1 MEPNHQRIP
10 FDDNRKPFLAGLSY
24 VDNRTVVPLLADP
37 ATGRLLV
44 STTGGSGG
52 TQYNKGQTVSTPTG
66 TVALGQNSSSVL
78 NPLTID
84 SYGNQTSATYDNAGN
99 GIGSGL
105 YNGQYYLNADI
116 SSAGTDGAVYNTT
129 SFPQIDA
136 VGGKGTDGN
145 AHVLLTDPNGKLATT
160 SLGVVDS
167 NNSTTTTLLANAT
180 YTGTST
186 SVLPY
191 SSISV
196 ILYSNVASATQG
208 LAIEFSMDGTNWD
221 DSSTFSFT
229 PGTGVNQGQT
239 FKSPAR
245 SQYYR
250 IQYTNGATNQTT
262 FRLQTVL
269 KPNALIGDSVAIGST
284 ITTNNHSLVTTSSI
298 VGLSTAGGGNTYVPV
313 KVTNTGQLSTTAN
326 ISDSNG
332 AAIAVGQTTK
342 SASLPVTLASDQGS
356 LSVSQATGTNLHTV
370 TDSGSVTNATLSAET
385 TKVIGTVRN
394 ADGSGN
400 LLTSTTNALD
410 VNIKSGSI
418 SNTSFAAT
426 QATASALNMTE
437 ANSSTIATNT
447 TGLNNTVGT
456 TGSAAPSKGIL
467 IQGSDGTY
475 ARNLY
480 VSSTGTTRTVATI
493 DQTTPGSTNAVY
505 VQNTSVPVSQS
516 TASSLNATVVPG
528 TSTGSAVPS
537 VSYPTGFQARS
548 TDITATTST
557 YNTIGITDLVGK
569 QVVMPYAL
577 NQLFVKG
584 SNSATTTS
592 STSLIT
598 AAGAGVSNYITS
610 ISVMNTGATTTVVNI
625 QDGST
630 TMYQVGAPAGG
641 GAVVTLPVPIK
652 GTANTAVN
660 FATLNASTTVYVSVA
675 GYTGA

>member
-1 MEPNHQRIP
+1 MS
-10 FDDNRKPFLAGLSY
+10 NRSGSAYSVPRDANRVPFLVAASTADGI
-24 VDNRTVVPLLADP
+24 TPVVLEADP
-37 ATGRLLV
+37 TTHQLQV
-44 STTGGSGG
+44 SSSGGGGG
-52 TQYNKGQTVSTPTG
+52 TQYAEGATTSPATG
-66 TVALGQNSSSVL
+66 NVALGRYSSSTPSLSSNQLESLQLDSSGNLKVKL
-78 NPLTID
+78 PNDTTATGTISGSGQSVTIATNGQTSVGIQVSGTFSGTILIKGSVDGTSYTPTSAVALSNGAISSTITSSYTGQANAGGLVSFQLTAITWASGSASVTLVASVANSTVMLDNPLPIGTNSI
-84 SYGNQTSATYDNAGN
+84 GNVGLNAGSN
-99 GIGSGL
+99 TIGNVGL
-105 YNGQYYLNADI
+105 
-116 SSAGTDGAVYNTT
+116 NT
-129 SFPQIDA
+129 
-136 VGGKGTDGN
+136 G
-145 AHVLLTDPNGKLATT
+145 
-160 SLGVVDS
+160 S
-167 NNSTTTTLLANAT
+167 N
-180 YTGTST
+180 
-186 SVLPY
+186 
-191 SSISV
+191 
-196 ILYSNVASATQG
+196 
-208 LAIEFSMDGTNWD
+208 
-221 DSSTFSFT
+221 
-229 PGTGVNQGQT
+229 
-239 FKSPAR
+239 
-245 SQYYR
+245 
-250 IQYTNGATNQTT
+250 
-262 FRLQTVL
+262 
-269 KPNALIGDSVAIGST
+269 AIGS
-284 ITTNNHSLVTTSSI
+284 I
-298 VGLSTAGGGNTYVPV
+298 
-313 KVTNTGQLSTTAN
+313 TNTSFTA
-326 ISDSNG
+326 
-332 AAIAVGQTTK
+332 T
-342 SASLPVTLASDQGS
+342 
-356 LSVSQATGTNLHTV
+356 QATGTNLHTV

-385 TKVIGTVRN
+385 TKVIGTVRT

-410 VNIKSGSI
+410 VNIKSGSIANTSFTVTQATGTNLHTVVDSGTVTANISGSI

-456 TGSAAPSKGIL
+456 TGSAAPSKGLL
-467 IQGSDGTY
+467 IQGSDGTN
-475 ARNLY
+475 ARNILTNSVGVVY
-480 VSSTGTTRTVATI
+480 TRATI
-493 DQTTPGSTNAVY
+493 DQTTPGNTNAVY
-505 VQNTSVPVSQS
+505 VSNTSVPVSQA

-528 TSTGSAVPS
+528 TATGSAVPS

-548 TDITATTST
+548 SDITATTST

-569 QVVMPYAL
+569 QIVQPYAI

>member
-1 MEPNHQRIP
+1 MS
-10 FDDNRKPFLAGLSY
+10 NRSNTNYSAPTDANRRAVIMGVST
-24 VDNRTVVPLLADP
+24 VDGITPVPLEVNP
-37 ATGRLLV
+37 STGQLQT
-44 STTGGSGG
+44 SGSGGGGGG
-52 TQYNKGQTVSTPTG
+52 TQYAKGASVTTPTG
-66 TVALGQNSSSVL
+66 TVALGQNASNVL

-84 SYGNQTSATYDNAGN
+84 LYGNQTNATYDNAGN

-160 SLGVVDS
+160 SLGVVDP
-167 NNSTTTTLLANAT
+167 NNSTTTTLSANAT

-356 LSVSQATGTNLHTV
+356 LSVSQAT
-370 TDSGSVTNATLSAET
+370 
-385 TKVIGTVRN
+385 
-394 ADGSGN
+394 
-400 LLTSTTNALD
+400 
-410 VNIKSGSI
+410 
-418 SNTSFAAT
+418 
-426 QATASALNMTE
+426 
-437 ANSSTIATNT
+437 
-447 TGLNNTVGT
+447 
-456 TGSAAPSKGIL
+456 
-467 IQGSDGTY
+467 
-475 ARNLY
+475 
-480 VSSTGTTRTVATI
+480 
-493 DQTTPGSTNAVY
+493 
-505 VQNTSVPVSQS
+505 
-516 TASSLNATVVPG
+516 ASSLNATVVPG
-528 TSTGSAVPS
+528 TATNSAVPS
-537 VSYPTGFQARS
+537 VSYPVGFQARS

-569 QVVMPYAL
+569 QVVMPYAI
-577 NQLFVKG
+577 NQNFQNG
-584 SNSATTTS
+584 TASATGTT
-592 STSLIT
+592 STSLISAVT
-598 AAGAGVSNYITS
+598 SNSIYLTS
-610 ISVMNTGATTTVVNI
+610 VQIMNTGSTTTYI
-625 QDGST
+625 ALQDGSGGT
-630 TMYQVGAPAGG
+630 TKAVVQAPAGG
-641 GAVVTLPVPIK
+641 GSNITFPVPIK
-652 GTANTAVN
+652 NTSGNAWY
-660 FATLNASTTVYVSVA
+660 FAAGSSSSTIYVSAQGYA
-675 GYTGA
+675 GV

>member
-1 MEPNHQRIP
+1 MEPGHQRIP
-10 FDDNRKPFLAGLSY
+10 FDDNRKPFLAAISY
-24 VDNRTVVPLLADP
+24 ADNQTVVPLLADP

-44 STTGGSGG
+44 SSSGGGSGG

-342 SASLPVTLASDQGS
+342 SASLPVTLASDQGNV
-356 LSVSQATGTNLHTV
+356 SVSQATASSLNATVVGTGTFATQVTSLPSIPTGSNTIGAISNTSFTATQSTGSNLHTV

-385 TKVIGTVRN
+385 TKVIGTVRT

-400 LLTSTTNALD
+400 LLTSTSNALD
-410 VNIKSGSI
+410 INIKSGSI
-418 SNTSFAAT
+418 ANTSFAAT
-426 QATASALNMTE
+426 QA
-437 ANSSTIATNT
+437 
-447 TGLNNTVGT
+447 
-456 TGSAAPSKGIL
+456 
-467 IQGSDGTY
+467 
-475 ARNLY
+475 
-480 VSSTGTTRTVATI
+480 
-493 DQTTPGSTNAVY
+493 
-505 VQNTSVPVSQS
+505 

-569 QVVMPYAL
+569 QVVMPYAI
-577 NQLFVKG
+577 NQNFQNG
-584 SNSATTTS
+584 TASATGTT
-592 STSLIT
+592 STSLIS
-598 AAGAGVSNYITS
+598 AVASNSIYLTS
-610 ISVMNTGATTTVVNI
+610 VQVMNTGATTAQI
-625 QDGST
+625 LLQDGSGGT
-630 TMYQVGAPAGG
+630 TKAVVQAPAGG
-641 GAVVTLPVPIK
+641 GSNITFPVPIK
-652 GTANTAVN
+652 NTSGNAWY
-660 FATLNASTTVYVSVA
+660 FAAGSASTTIYVSAQGYA
-675 GYTGA
+675 GV

>member
-1 MEPNHQRIP
+1 MSRGISSSVPR
-10 FDDNRKPFLAGLSY
+10 DANRSPVTFGVSS
-24 VDNRTVVPLLADP
+24 VDGVTPVPIEVNP
-37 ATGRLLV
+37 ANGQLLV
-44 STTGGSGG
+44 SASGGGGGG
-52 TQYNKGQTVSTPTG
+52 TQYNKGQSVTTPTG
-66 TVALGQNSSSVL
+66 TVAMGQNASNVL

-84 SYGNQTSATYDNAGN
+84 LYGNQTSATYDFVGN

-105 YNGQYYLNADI
+105 YNGQYYLNSDI

-191 SSISV
+191 SSVSV

-239 FKSPAR
+239 YKSPAR

-313 KVTNTGQLSTTAN
+313 KVTNTGQLSTTAS

-410 VNIKSGSI
+410 INIKSGSI
-418 SNTSFAAT
+418 ANTSFAAT
-426 QATASALNMTE
+426 QA
-437 ANSSTIATNT
+437 
-447 TGLNNTVGT
+447 
-456 TGSAAPSKGIL
+456 
-467 IQGSDGTY
+467 
-475 ARNLY
+475 
-480 VSSTGTTRTVATI
+480 
-493 DQTTPGSTNAVY
+493 
-505 VQNTSVPVSQS
+505 

-528 TSTGSAVPS
+528 TATGSAVPS

-569 QVVMPYAL
+569 QIVQPYAI